1 MRTVIFLSIC
11 FAVILT
17 LTGCGGGSLYD
28 ESDST
33 SSNQPVK
40 CDATMPK
47 GCTL

>member
-1 MRTVIFLSIC
+1 MRTVIFLSIL

-17 LTGCGGGSLYD
+17 LTGCGGGSLED
-28 ESDST
+28 EST
-33 SSNQPVK
+33 SGVQPVK